1 MRIIVSAT
9 TRHPYMSDKQPS
21 DDLIWGRRPVLEALR
36 AERPLRRL
44 LVAQGAHG
52 PVIDEI
58 FARARQARIPYDL
71 RDKAQLDRLAGPYHQ
86 SVVAY
91 AAAASYADFDRVLAH
106 LPALALLL
114 FLDQI
119 QDPHNLGAII
129 RSAHALNAQGV
140 VVPSRT
146 AAGLS
151 AVALKAAAGAAQ
163 HVPVCRVDNLQKAL
177 QKAADQGLFIA
188 GLDAQGAQP
197 LPAADF
203 AQPCALVIGSEG
215 KGLRRMVQKH
225 CDALLHIPTSGSLNA
240 SVAAGIA
247 LYEVLRQRQP

>member
-1 MRIIVSAT
+1 MT
-9 TRHPYMSDKQPS
+9 NKQPP
-21 DDLIWGRRPVLEALR
+21 DDLIWGRHPVLEALR

-44 LVAQGAHG
+44 LVAKGAHG

-58 FARARQARIPYDL
+58 FARARQAHVPYDL
-71 RDKAQLDRLAGPYHQ
+71 RDKVQLDRLAGPRHQ

-91 AAAASYADFDRVLAH
+91 AAAASYADFDHVLAH
-106 LPALALLL
+106 LSAPPLLI
-114 FLDQI
+114 FLDQV

-129 RSAHALNAQGV
+129 RSAHALGAQGV
-140 VVPSRT
+140 VVPARE

-151 AVALKAAAGAAQ
+151 PAALKAAAGAAQ
-163 HVPVCRVDNLQKAL
+163 HLPVCRVDNLQKAL
-177 QKAADQGLFIA
+177 QKAAACGLFIA
-188 GLDAQGAQP
+188 GLDAQGEQP
-197 LPAADF
+197 LTDADF

-215 KGLRRMVQKH
+215 KGLRRMVQKR
-225 CDALLHIPTSGSLNA
+225 CDALLHIPMPGEAIGSLNA

>member
-1 MRIIVSAT
+1 MNN
-9 TRHPYMSDKQPS
+9 KQPPS
-21 DDLIWGRRPVLEALR
+21 DLIWGRHPVLEALR

-44 LVAQGAHG
+44 LVAKGAHG

-58 FARARQARIPYDL
+58 FARARQAHIPYDL
-71 RDKAQLDRLAGPYHQ
+71 RDKAQLDRLAGPRHQ

-91 AAAASYADFDRVLAH
+91 AAAATYADFDHVLTH
-106 LPALALLL
+106 LPTQALLI
-114 FLDQI
+114 FLDQV

-129 RSAHALNAQGV
+129 RSAHALGAQSV
-140 VVPSRT
+140 VVPSRE

-151 AVALKAAAGAAQ
+151 PAALKAAAGATQ
-163 HVPVCRVDNLQKAL
+163 HLPVCRVDNLQKAL
-177 QKAADQGLFIA
+177 QKAAACGLFIA

-197 LPAADF
+197 LTTADF
-203 AQPCALVIGSEG
+203 TQPCALVIGSEG
-215 KGLRRMVQKH
+215 KGLRRMVQKR
-225 CDALLHIPTSGSLNA
+225 CDALLHIPAIGSLNA